1 MSIAPPGE
9 LSIYPNV
16 HSTDTPPGESQS
28 DAPALLHPLLARKP
42 EVVWVHT
49 GGTRVEVLVWGQRGL
64 PGLFLLHGA
73 GAHAHW
79 WDSVAPLLATQYRVA
94 AMSLP
99 GNGASEWRDRYSSAA
114 FFEDACACVTA
125 TSLDA
130 AAKPVFIGHSMGG
143 AHLMHGAI
151 HAPESMAGLVLIDTS
166 FRSTGGGKPH
176 TGDPVRRIFAT
187 EDEALGRFRLAPP
200 GPARE
205 PGLLKHVARHA
216 LMQVVGPNGEAG
228 YSWRADPAYWKKFE
242 RGVEQGPYAQPL
254 RPRVRTA
261 HLIAE
266 QSDVATASLP
276 LGEEVPRILLPE
288 CGHHVMLDQ
297 PLLLAASL
305 RALLAVWP

>member
-1 MSIAPPGE
+1 MNI
-9 LSIYPNV
+9 I
-16 HSTDTPPGESQS
+16 S
-28 DAPALLHPLLARKP
+28 DAPSLLHPLLADKP
-42 EVVWVHT
+42 EVLWVHT
-49 GGTRVEVLVWGQRGL
+49 GGTTVEVLIWGRRGL

-79 WDSVAPLLATQYRVA
+79 WDSVAPLLATQHRVA

-99 GNGASEWRDRYSSAA
+99 GNGASEWRDRYSSAD
-114 FFEDACACVTA
+114 FFEDACACVA
-125 TSLDA
+125 AASLDA
-130 AAKPVFIGHSMGG
+130 VGKPVFVGHSMGG
-143 AHLMHGAI
+143 AHLMHGAM
-151 HAPESMAGLVLIDTS
+151 HAPESMAGLVLVDTS

-176 TGDPVRRIFAT
+176 TGEPTRRIFAT
-187 EDEALGRFRLAPP
+187 EEEALGRFRLTPP

-242 RGVEQGPYAQPL
+242 RGIEQGPYAQPL
-254 RPRVRTA
+254 RPRVRTV

-276 LGEEVPRILLPE
+276 LDEEVLRILLPE
-288 CGHHVMLDQ
+288 CGHHVMLDR

-305 RALLAVWP
+305 RAVLAAWP